1 MKVTC
6 LKCMKCGKEY
16 PDNPARYVCDDCGTE
31 GILDVVYDYNSVKVT
46 KEEIAASKDYS
57 LWRYAK
63 MLPVKDASMR
73 APLQVG
79 WTPLYKATKVEKEFG
94 LNNVYI

>member
-16 PDNPARYVCDDCGTE
+16 PNQPDRYVCDDCGTE
-31 GILDVVYDYNSVKVT
+31 GILDVIYDYSSVKIT
-46 KEEIAASKDYS
+46 KEEIASSKDYS

-63 MLPVKDASMR
+63 MLPIKDASMR
-73 APLQVG
+73 PQSLGISDKTFNGNLHHLLSGCV
-79 WTPLYKATKVEKEFG
+79 V
-94 LNNVYI
+94 